1 MRREETRSKGSLER
15 KPSVSDDTFNR
26 MVERSVSRILATQ
39 TSSGAILASP
49 DFTQYHY
56 SWLRDGSFVAYALDV
71 VGAHEAAE
79 RYHRWVSDAVGNIGP
94 LIDDVID
101 RRKAGGGI
109 DPLHMPPAR
118 FSAEGTT
125 VLDGWPNFQIDGY
138 GTWLWSLGQHLEL
151 TGARSMS
158 DDLRSSVA
166 RVAQYLVTF
175 ATAPCFDVWEE
186 SGTAVHTSTLACVY
200 GGLASAASLLEDD
213 FLLDSAESVRAHVL
227 NNAVASGIYVKSTE
241 NSDVDAST
249 LWLLAPFH
257 LVERDDATFLR
268 TVDAIESRL
277 GFAGG
282 IRRYASDTYFGS
294 GSWPVLTASLGWHKV
309 AIGDAEGARR
319 CRDWIIEHF
328 DEMGRL
334 GEQFGG
340 EQRDPE
346 HFAEWVE
353 RWGPPAQD
361 LTWSH
366 AMFLVLLVEIQKY
379 ENSNLVQIDAPAQDG
394 EPQGTEEQS

>member
-1 MRREETRSKGSLER
+1 MRREETRSKGSIEG
-15 KPSVSDDTFNR
+15 KSSFSDDTFNA
-26 MVERSVSRILATQ
+26 MIERSVSRILANQ
-39 TSSGAILASP
+39 TPSGAIVASP

-71 VGAHEAAE
+71 VGAHEAAD
-79 RYHRWVSDAVGNIGP
+79 RYHRWVSDAVATIGP

-101 RRKAGGGI
+101 RRKVGGVI

-118 FSAEGTT
+118 FSVDGTT

-138 GTWLWSLGQHLEL
+138 GTWLWSLGQHLAL
-151 TGARSMS
+151 TGASSMS

-175 ATAPCFDVWEE
+175 ATVPCYEVWEE

-200 GGLASAASLLEDD
+200 GGLTSAASLLNDES
-213 FLLDSAESVRAHVL
+213 LLESAESVRAHVMDD
-227 NNAVASGIYVKSTE
+227 AVAAGIYVKSTE

-249 LWLLAPFH
+249 LWLLAPFR
-257 LVERDDATFLR
+257 LVDIDDATFIR

-282 IRRYASDTYFGS
+282 IRRYATDTYFGS
-294 GSWPVLTASLGWHKV
+294 GWWPVLTASLGWHKLV
-309 AIGDAEGARR
+309 IGDLEGARR
-319 CRDWIIEHF
+319 CRDSIDEHF

-340 EQRDPE
+340 EQRDPD

-366 AMFLVLLVEIQKY
+366 AMFLVLLDAIQKH
-379 ENSNLVQIDAPAQDG
+379 ENSNHVKINAPAQDG
-394 EPQGTEEQS
+394 EAK